1 MRPRRAMSAFMMLA
15 ILMASSMGCIG
26 LVPAREFLEDLRDP
40 PKLDVLTDKVG
51 VNHTFITTSDIGSTE
66 KNTTKTF
73 EVNSEVIEIRA
84 YIQADMALD
93 FIFDVPDDVRYVNAS
108 LIDANG
114 DEVWFE
120 SLTETARPLIA
131 TFQQPLAEG
140 TWSLVIDSRGYGED
154 TAGFYQDSF
163 QVVINIERQCWIY
176 PTEDQCSYD

>member
-51 VNHTFITTSDIGSTE
+51 VNHTFITTSDIGSAEKKATE
-66 KNTTKTF
+66 TF

-163 QVVINIERQCWIY
+163 QVVINILQKFSQHDTC
-176 PTEDQCSYD
+176 P